1 MLFSLETKKKDAEKV
16 FKWAEQGG
24 INRPFSPRGGLIGL

>member
-1 MLFSLETKKKDAEKV
+1 MLFSLDTKKGAEKA